1 MTRFTFFATC
11 WLFLCFLFP
20 ALAQQPG
27 PASEVIPPP
36 VSTRHQVTIQGR
48 AINYT
53 ATTGY
58 MMLKD
63 ESGKDR
69 AKVFFIAYVK
79 ENEPDPSKRPVTF
92 TFNGG
97 PGSSSVWLHMGGLG
111 PKRIVMTPE
120 GNTTPPPYQ
129 WVDNEY
135 SWLDRTDLVFIDPV
149 MTGYSRPAEGKD
161 KSEFTGYT
169 NDIETVGEF
178 IRLYTTR
185 YKRWASPKFLAGES
199 YGTTRAAGLSGFLQT
214 RYGMFI
220 NGTMLISA
228 ILNFQTV
235 RESTGNDLPFPL
247 HLPTFAA
254 TAWYHK
260 QVPAYTDLKTLL
272 ADCEEFALGTYMS
285 ALAKGDKIT
294 EAERNAIIDQLHKF
308 TGLSKT
314 YLDQT
319 NLRLSV
325 GRFNKELLRVQK
337 RTVGRLD
344 SRFTGIDY
352 DAAGESYEY
361 DPSYNTAIYGP
372 YTTAINDYLR
382 RTLGYENDIPYE
394 ILTGRVR
401 PWSYSN
407 VENQY
412 LNVSETLRSAMSQNP
427 SLHVWVANGY
437 YDMATPYFATEYT
450 FNHMFVD
457 PSLKKNITMT
467 YYEAGHMMYIH
478 LESLKQFRRD
488 FVTFMDKALVR

>member
-1 MTRFTFFATC
+1 
-11 WLFLCFLFP
+11 
-20 ALAQQPG
+20 
-27 PASEVIPPP
+27 
-36 VSTRHQVTIQGR
+36 
-48 AINYT
+48 
-53 ATTGY
+53 
-58 MMLKD
+58 
-63 ESGKDR
+63 
-69 AKVFFIAYVK
+69 
-79 ENEPDPSKRPVTF
+79 
-92 TFNGG
+92 
-97 PGSSSVWLHMGGLG
+97 
-111 PKRIVMTPE
+111 
-120 GNTTPPPYQ
+120 
-129 WVDNEY
+129 
-135 SWLDRTDLVFIDPV
+135 
-149 MTGYSRPAEGKD
+149 
-161 KSEFTGYT
+161 
-169 NDIETVGEF
+169 
-178 IRLYTTR
+178 
-185 YKRWASPKFLAGES
+185 
-199 YGTTRAAGLSGFLQT
+199 
-214 RYGMFI
+214 
-220 NGTMLISA
+220 
-228 ILNFQTV
+228 
-235 RESTGNDLPFPL
+235 L

-260 QVPAYTDLKTLL
+260 QVPAYIDLKTLL